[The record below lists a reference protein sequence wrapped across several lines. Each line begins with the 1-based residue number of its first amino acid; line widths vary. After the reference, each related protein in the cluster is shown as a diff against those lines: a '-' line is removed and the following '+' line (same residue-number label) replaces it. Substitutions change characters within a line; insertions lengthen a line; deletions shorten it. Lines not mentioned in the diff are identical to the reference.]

1 MSAHHPPASV
11 KAKEKLSA
19 EALCPER
26 VKAEQVSAIG
36 KRSATETGELLPEWN
51 RAKEEPLLAASLSEL
66 EALNAAA
73 PSGDLLR
80 VGLRLVPE
88 AFDDGCLP
96 GFRVGTLSALAPRL
110 RGLKRI
116 TVRGCWVY
124 GNLTG
129 LHGAALGKFFRACY
143 ESAKRMSAVLPCA
156 MPYICAAGALPALE
170 RNVAEHPETLEAA
183 LNAANIVAMQN
194 ATAFYAKLYMT

>member
-1 MSAHHPPASV
+1 MSAAG
-11 KAKEKLSA
+11 EDSA
-19 EALCPER
+19 AGR
-26 VKAEQVSAIG
+26 FG
-36 KRSATETGELLPEWN
+36 LLPAWPVAE
-51 RAKEEPLLAASLSEL
+51 EEPLLAASLSEL

-88 AFDDGCLP
+88 DFDDGYLP
-96 GFRVGTLSALAPRL
+96 GVRVGTLSALAPRL
-110 RGLKRI
+110 RGLERI

-156 MPYICAAGALPALE
+156 MPYICAAGALSALE
-170 RNVAEHPETLEAA
+170 RNAAKNPETLEAA
-183 LNAANIVAMQN
+183 LNTANIVAMQN